1 MHIMLGTCIR
11 NLRGRDEWNI
21 LKCTLHS
28 RRVQKNF
35 IILTILVEFLVI
47 SLFHGTKIP
56 SVDMK
61 VEVSFNFRKKEI

>member
-1 MHIMLGTCIR
+1 
-11 NLRGRDEWNI
+11 
-21 LKCTLHS
+21 
-28 RRVQKNF
+28 
-35 IILTILVEFLVI
+35 VEFLVI